1 MQQRQHILTTAIAV
15 LALSGPAGLARGAEP
30 TPGRLL
36 ASNCFQCHGT
46 NGNPVGGFDRLAGKS
61 ASKIYEEMLEF
72 QSGKEGAGIMTL
84 HARGYTDKQLRL
96 IADFFSKQPAAGK
109 RRN

>member
-1 MQQRQHILTTAIAV
+1 MLSKLGIVAAIAT
-15 LALSGPAGLARGAEP
+15 AGFAHGIEP
-30 TPGRLL
+30 QPGRLL

-72 QSGKEGAGIMTL
+72 QSGKEAVCIMTL
-84 HARGYTDKQLRL
+84 HARGYSEQQLRL
-96 IADFFSKQPAAGK
+96 IAEFFSKQPAIG
-109 RRN
+109 RRRR